1 MSFDFVIAG
10 VGGQPIDRMLEILAA
25 VCKAADQAL
34 VSTAPRGVLLL
45 GGSRLAQVSVGETW
59 SPIVTED
66 TGELLLGLEVGEA
79 LRFAKYC
86 GRDGV
91 ALVDTLVVPPVAP
104 RDSRPYPGPV
114 EVEPALKEVIRT
126 VHLADFGA
134 LAASAGAPSNFVYA
148 FLLGAA
154 SRLRGLDSL
163 KASWKDGL
171 KEAHAD
177 GSETKAF
184 DAGAAWAVEVKL

>member
-25 VCKAADQAL
+25 VCKVAGQAL
-34 VSTAPRGVLLL
+34 SSTAPRGVLLL

-79 LRFAKYC
+79 LRCAKYC
-86 GRDGV
+86 ARDGV
-91 ALVDTLVVPPVAP
+91 ALVDTLVLPPAAP
-104 RDSRPYPGPV
+104 RDGRPYPGPV

-134 LAASAGAPSNFVYA
+134 LAAKAGAPSDFVYA

-154 SRLRGLDSL
+154 SRLRGLDAL

-171 KEAHAD
+171 RDANAD
-177 GSETKAF
+177 DSETKAF
-184 DAGAAWAVEVKL
+184 AAGADWADEVKL